1 MAGEVGKPIH
11 AQFPAGEA
19 SIPVADRVDRA
30 RREAFPVDA
39 DLVTRA
45 RAGDSSAF
53 AELAEQH
60 RRELEVH
67 CYRLLGSAQDA
78 EDAVQETFLA
88 AWQHI
93 SAFEV
98 RASVRTWLYRIATNW
113 CLGALRSARRR
124 SSREVPVPD
133 GLRPAPTSPSEV
145 IWLEPYPDV
154 LLDGLPD
161 ETPGPAARYQ
171 AREAM
176 SLAFVAALQ
185 LLPPR
190 QRVVLVLRDVLGY
203 RAREVASMV
212 ETTEEAVTSALR
224 HARANLQRRLPRPAD
239 PAPAPGSQAEQA
251 IVERLTAAYE
261 TGDVNALVSL
271 LSEDVTI
278 TAPLAGGEYVGTAV
292 AGSFFDTAV
301 FPPGRTY
308 RLIPTRANGQPA
320 FGVYVRDP
328 ATGVF
333 HVNGMLVL
341 TLAGDRIRAMTRFD
355 NTLIARFG
363 LPRRLSLQPDIEPPA
378 PAEVWKQAPGP
389 ASRDG

>member
-1 MAGEVGKPIH
+1 VLRLEKW
-11 AQFPAGEA
+11 
-19 SIPVADRVDRA
+19 A
-30 RREAFPVDA
+30 RRCPVSGPGGVYTGSRSRRPAREEFPVDA

-45 RAGDSSAF
+45 RAGDSGAF
-53 AELAEQH
+53 AALAEPH

-67 CYRLLGSAQDA
+67 CYRVLGSAQDA

-98 RASVRTWLYRIATNW
+98 RASVRTWLFRIATNR
-113 CLGALRSARRR
+113 CLDALRSARRR
-124 SSREVPVPD
+124 PAFEASVPQRRS
-133 GLRPAPTSPSEV
+133 LEPTSPSEV

-161 ETPGPAARYQ
+161 QTPGPAARYE
-171 AREAM
+171 AREAI

-203 RAREVASMV
+203 RAKEAAAML
-212 ETTEEAVTSALR
+212 ETTEESVTSALR
-224 HARANLQRRLPRPAD
+224 HARANVRRKLPTPAE
-239 PAPAPGSQAEQA
+239 PAPAPNSRAEQVV
-251 IVERLTAAYE
+251 VERLINAYQ
-261 TGDVNALVSL
+261 TGDVNALVAL
-271 LSEDVTI
+271 LSDDVSI
-278 TAPLAGGEYVGTAV
+278 TSPLAGGQYIGRAV
-292 AGSFFDTAV
+292 ARRLFETAI

-320 FGVYVRDP
+320 FGVYIRDP

-333 HVNGMLVL
+333 HVSGMLVI
-341 TLAGDRIRAMTRFD
+341 TLAGDRVRALTRFD
-355 NTLIARFG
+355 NTAIVRFG
-363 LPRRLSLQPDIEPPA
+363 LPRRFRAGQAEPGE
-378 PAEVWKQAPGP
+378 PAE
-389 ASRDG
+389 ASVPDALTP